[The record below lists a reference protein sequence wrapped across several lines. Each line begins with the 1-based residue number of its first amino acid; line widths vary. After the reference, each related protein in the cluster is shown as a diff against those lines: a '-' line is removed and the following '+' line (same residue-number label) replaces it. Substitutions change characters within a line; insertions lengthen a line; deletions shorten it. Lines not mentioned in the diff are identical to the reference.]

1 MNNEQLLAAIS
12 DMLDQKLESSFSD
25 FMDRKFESTL
35 SDLFDQKFD
44 EKLAPLNKRMDSFDE
59 RLISINNRLERV
71 ESETSALRA
80 GQRDIRKDLREIN
93 AKVNETY
100 DIALDAFGTSMEN
113 RTWLEKS
120 KLPM

>member
-1 MNNEQLLAAIS
+1 MNYEKLLADIS
-12 DMLDQKLESSFSD
+12 DIIDKKFDEKFDQKFDEKFDQKLAPINQRLDSFD
-25 FMDRKFESTL
+25 EKFDRL
-35 SDLFDQKFD
+35 DQKFD
-44 EKLAPLNKRMDSFDE
+44 EKLAP
-59 RLISINNRLERV
+59 IYNRLDRL

-120 KLPM
+120 NIPI